1 MKNINMKE
9 LFKNKYFLLG
19 AAVLVAII
27 ICAIC
32 IPKALLAK
40 ERDTGNT
47 EESVIS
53 YENEAEQRLAE
64 RTMAYLDSYIE
75 LPVATKNE
83 LADAAVQNYR
93 IVMAS
98 GTDTITDEITRAI
111 QDRLRSSMLA
121 LIENSDQLSEEDL
134 EGLSAGITEIIW
146 DVVLGQLQQYV
157 DTADVGSSKENYDYL
172 IESLQKQIEDLQK
185 QKTKVSINARINS
198 YGNLDPEALSEE
210 ELQLLAEKMGVS
222 VPEIIDMINN
232 ATTQTDKDLVD
243 KLEKELNELRK
254 ELQKEIQQEISTSER
269 QTQTTTNGKDGKN
282 GTDGKDGIDGKNG
295 KNGTDGKDG
304 INGKDGKDG
313 SDGKTTYIG
322 YADDPSG
329 TNFSLTPTETSKYVG
344 TCITSEST
352 QPTDYAAYSNWQEY
366 RAYVITATTDDSGVT
381 TVHID

>member
-40 ERDTGNT
+40 EKDKGNT

-53 YENEAEQRLAE
+53 YENEVEQKLAD

-222 VPEIIDMINN
+222 VLEIIDMINS
-232 ATTQTDKDLVD
+232 ATTRTDKDLVD

-269 QTQTTTNGKDGKN
+269 QTQTTTNGK
-282 GTDGKDGIDGKNG
+282 DGKDGIDGKNG

>member
-40 ERDTGNT
+40 EKDNGNT
-47 EESVIS
+47 EKSVIS
-53 YENEAEQRLAE
+53 YENEAEQKLAD

-172 IESLQKQIEDLQK
+172 IESLQKQIEDLRK

-222 VPEIIDMINN
+222 VPEIIDMINS
-232 ATTQTDKDLVD
+232 ATTRTDKDLVD

-269 QTQTTTNGKDGKN
+269 QTQTTTNGK
-282 GTDGKDGIDGKNG
+282 DGKDGIDGKNG

>member
-40 ERDTGNT
+40 EKDKGNT

-53 YENEAEQRLAE
+53 YENEVEQKLAD

-172 IESLQKQIEDLQK
+172 IESLQKQIEDLRK

-222 VPEIIDMINN
+222 VPEIIDMINS
-232 ATTQTDKDLVD
+232 ATTRTDKDLVD

-269 QTQTTTNGKDGKN
+269 QTQTTTNGKDGK
-282 GTDGKDGIDGKNG
+282 DGIDGKNG

-304 INGKDGKDG
+304 INGKDGKDGKDG

>member
-40 ERDTGNT
+40 EKDKGNT

-53 YENEAEQRLAE
+53 YENEVEQKLAD

-98 GTDTITDEITRAI
+98 GTDTITDEITGAI

-172 IESLQKQIEDLQK
+172 IESLQKQIEDLRK

-222 VPEIIDMINN
+222 VPEIIDMINS
-232 ATTQTDKDLVD
+232 ATTRTDKDLVD

-269 QTQTTTNGKDGKN
+269 QTQTTTNGK
-282 GTDGKDGIDGKNG
+282 DGKDGIDGKNG

>member
-40 ERDTGNT
+40 EKDKGNT

-53 YENEAEQRLAE
+53 YENEVEQKLAD

-111 QDRLRSSMLA
+111 QDRLRRSMLA

-172 IESLQKQIEDLQK
+172 IESLQKQIEDLRK

-222 VPEIIDMINN
+222 VPEIIDMINS
-232 ATTQTDKDLVD
+232 ATTRTDKDLVD

-269 QTQTTTNGKDGKN
+269 QTQTTTNGKDGK
-282 GTDGKDGIDGKNG
+282 DGIDGKNG

-304 INGKDGKDG
+304 INGKDGKDGSDG

>member
-1 MKNINMKE
+1 MEQK
-9 LFKNKYFLLG
+9 
-19 AAVLVAII
+19 
-27 ICAIC
+27 
-32 IPKALLAK
+32 LA
-40 ERDTGNT
+40 D
-47 EESVIS
+47 
-53 YENEAEQRLAE
+53 

-172 IESLQKQIEDLQK
+172 IESLQKQIEDLRK

-222 VPEIIDMINN
+222 VPEIIDMINS
-232 ATTQTDKDLVD
+232 ATTRTDKDLVD

-269 QTQTTTNGKDGKN
+269 QTQTTTNGK
-282 GTDGKDGIDGKNG
+282 DGKDGIDGKNG

>member
-40 ERDTGNT
+40 EKDKGNT

-53 YENEAEQRLAE
+53 YENEVEQKLAD

-172 IESLQKQIEDLQK
+172 IESLQKQIEDLRK

-222 VPEIIDMINN
+222 VPEIIDMINS
-232 ATTQTDKDLVD
+232 ATTRTDKDLVD

-254 ELQKEIQQEISTSER
+254 ELQKEIQQENSTSER
-269 QTQTTTNGKDGKN
+269 QTQTTTNGK
-282 GTDGKDGIDGKNG
+282 DGKDGIDGKNG

>member
-1 MKNINMKE
+1 MKNINIKE

-40 ERDTGNT
+40 EKDNGNT

-222 VPEIIDMINN
+222 VPEIIDMINS
-232 ATTQTDKDLVD
+232 ATTRTDKDLVD

-269 QTQTTTNGKDGKN
+269 QTQTTTNGK
-282 GTDGKDGIDGKNG
+282 DGKDGIDGKNG

-344 TCITSEST
+344 TCITLEST

>member
-40 ERDTGNT
+40 EKDKGNT

-53 YENEAEQRLAE
+53 YENEVEQKLAD

-157 DTADVGSSKENYDYL
+157 DTADVGSSKENYNYL
-172 IESLQKQIEDLQK
+172 IESLQKQIEDLRK

-222 VPEIIDMINN
+222 VPEIIDMINS
-232 ATTQTDKDLVD
+232 ATTRTDKDLVD

-269 QTQTTTNGKDGKN
+269 QTQTTTNGKDGK
-282 GTDGKDGIDGKNG
+282 DGIDGKNG

-304 INGKDGKDG
+304 INGKDGKDGSDG

>member
-40 ERDTGNT
+40 EKDKGNT

-53 YENEAEQRLAE
+53 YENEAEQKLAD

-172 IESLQKQIEDLQK
+172 IKSLQKQIEDLRK

-222 VPEIIDMINN
+222 VPEIIDMINS
-232 ATTQTDKDLVD
+232 ATTRTDKDLVD

-269 QTQTTTNGKDGKN
+269 QTQTTTNGKDGK
-282 GTDGKDGIDGKNG
+282 DGIDGKNG

-329 TNFSLTPTETSKYVG
+329 KNFSLTPTETSKYVG

>member
-53 YENEAEQRLAE
+53 YENEVEQKLAD

-172 IESLQKQIEDLQK
+172 IESLQKQIEDLRK

-222 VPEIIDMINN
+222 VPEIIDMINS
-232 ATTQTDKDLVD
+232 ATTRTDKDLVD

-269 QTQTTTNGKDGKN
+269 QTQTTTNGK
-282 GTDGKDGIDGKNG
+282 DGKDGIDGKNG

>member
-40 ERDTGNT
+40 EKDKGNT

-53 YENEAEQRLAE
+53 YENEAEQKLAD

-172 IESLQKQIEDLQK
+172 IESLQKQIEDLRK

-222 VPEIIDMINN
+222 VPEIIDMINS
-232 ATTQTDKDLVD
+232 ATTRTDKDLVD

-269 QTQTTTNGKDGKN
+269 QTQTTTNGKDGK
-282 GTDGKDGIDGKNG
+282 DGIDGKNG

-304 INGKDGKDG
+304 INGKDGKDGKDG

>member
-1 MKNINMKE
+1 M
-9 LFKNKYFLLG
+9 
-19 AAVLVAII
+19 
-27 ICAIC
+27 
-32 IPKALLAK
+32 
-40 ERDTGNT
+40 
-47 EESVIS
+47 
-53 YENEAEQRLAE
+53 
-64 RTMAYLDSYIE
+64 
-75 LPVATKNE
+75 
-83 LADAAVQNYR
+83 
-93 IVMAS
+93 
-98 GTDTITDEITRAI
+98 
-111 QDRLRSSMLA
+111 
-121 LIENSDQLSEEDL
+121 
-134 EGLSAGITEIIW
+134 
-146 DVVLGQLQQYV
+146 
-157 DTADVGSSKENYDYL
+157 GSSKENYDYL
-172 IESLQKQIEDLQK
+172 IESLQKQIEDLRK

-222 VPEIIDMINN
+222 VPEIIDMINS
-232 ATTQTDKDLVD
+232 ATTRTDKDLVD

-269 QTQTTTNGKDGKN
+269 QTQTTTNGK
-282 GTDGKDGIDGKNG
+282 DGKDGIDGKNG